1 MKKIAILLNSPI
13 QNDSRVVKIIQTLS
27 EKNLVFFFYVNGNID
42 EDKSLFNE
50 NVHLY
55 NFIQKTTF
63 WTKVKRNTLFCYEF
77 MFFYDKVIKSG
88 VQYDAV
94 WCNDLPTLIPATKI
108 SKKLKCKLIYDSHE
122 IYTETLNQFF
132 PRKARGIKKIIY
144 SILLHVMKRH
154 GETVEKKYIP
164 KVDVFITVNESL
176 LSYFSNKQVIKRGL
190 VIMNL
195 PKIKDK
201 VVNEK
206 IDFKQKFGWSE
217 NSFISIYQ
225 GVLNEGRGL
234 KTLLQAYVLL
244 EESFKL
250 VFLGNGPIQHELM
263 EYVQINSLEHR
274 VKFINLVPL
283 NAVNKYTAGANL
295 GINLLESYNLSKTLA
310 SPNKLFEYIHEG
322 IPVLA
327 SYSLEN
333 IKVFNSYNIGYLT
346 KNNPIAIADN
356 LNRIS
361 KQEKSTFEE
370 ALNLA
375 KEYYNWENQLPVFN
389 LILEI

>member
-1 MKKIAILLNSPI
+1 
-13 QNDSRVVKIIQTLS
+13 
-27 EKNLVFFFYVNGNID
+27 
-42 EDKSLFNE
+42 
-50 NVHLY
+50 
-55 NFIQKTTF
+55 
-63 WTKVKRNTLFCYEF
+63 

-108 SKKLKCKLIYDSHE
+108 SKKLNCKLIYDSHE

-176 LSYFSNKQVIKRGL
+176 LSNFSNKQIIKKGL

-206 IDFKQKFGWSE
+206 IDFKRKFGWSE

-234 KTLLQAYVLL
+234 KILLQAYVLL

-263 EYVQINSLEHR
+263 EYVKINSLEHR
-274 VKFINLVPL
+274 VKFIDLVPL
-283 NAVNKYTAGANL
+283 NTVNKYTAGANL
-295 GINLLESYNLSKTLA
+295 GINLLESYNLSKSLA

-327 SYSLEN
+327 SDSVEN
-333 IKVFNSYNIGYLT
+333 IKVFNSYNVGYLT
-346 KNNPIAIADN
+346 KNNPIAIADK
-356 LNRIS
+356 LNHIS

-375 KEYYNWENQLPVFN
+375 KEHYNWENQLPVFR